1 MGLVPQIPRV
11 EMTMNRELIEDL
23 KNQGVFVTS
32 LQELTNWGR
41 SNSVWPLNFGL
52 ACCAIEMIAASM
64 ARFDIAR
71 FGSEVFRP
79 SPRQADLMIVAGTVT
94 KKMAPQ
100 VVRLYN
106 QMPDPK
112 YVIAMGACAIS
123 GGPFKQGYNVLK
135 GIDRFIPVDIHIPG
149 CPPRPEALLHGLIK
163 IQEKM
168 RGEKLTGENQ
178 ARHLKPDQASEF
190 PVPEYGS
197 HDLVPALQSPA
208 SGALPPNQ
216 PARNAER
223 HHGYAGTTHRTHCQR
238 HTRRQSG
245 TVAQSLPCAQHSL
258 IVAPDCMVV
267 VATFLRDNPQLLLD
281 FASNVTG
288 VDWPEHEVKEK
299 VTTMEVVDGEEK
311 PVESIVTRTIPGFL
325 EVVYHLY
332 SMRLRHGPVIL
343 RTRTGNRSDDVSVPS
358 LTPVWR
364 SCEFQEREVFDLYG
378 IIFDNHPDLRRLLM
392 WENFEGHPMRRD
404 YVEPDDYEW
413 EPTPHDSVLGKNLLH
428 QGKEQPTA

>member
-1 MGLVPQIPRV
+1 
-11 EMTMNRELIEDL
+11 MNKELIEDL

-149 CPPRPEALLHGLIK
+149 CPPRPEALLHGLIQL
-163 IQEKM
+163 QEKM
-168 RGEKLTGENQ
+168 RGEKLTGKNQ
-178 ARHLKPDQASEF
+178 AAHLNPDHPSEF

-197 HDLVPALQSPA
+197 HDLVPPFNPNVWSPP
-208 SGALPPNQ
+208 S
-216 PARNAER
+216 
-223 HHGYAGTTHRTHCQR
+223 
-238 HTRRQSG
+238 
-245 TVAQSLPCAQHSL
+245 
-258 IVAPDCMVV
+258 AP
-267 VATFLRDNPQLLLD
+267 T
-281 FASNVTG
+281 S
-288 VDWPEHEVKEK
+288 
-299 VTTMEVVDGEEK
+299 EE
-311 PVESIVTRTIPGFL
+311 
-325 EVVYHLY
+325 
-332 SMRLRHGPVIL
+332 
-343 RTRTGNRSDDVSVPS
+343 
-358 LTPVWR
+358 
-364 SCEFQEREVFDLYG
+364 C
-378 IIFDNHPDLRRLLM
+378 
-392 WENFEGHPMRRD
+392 
-404 YVEPDDYEW
+404 
-413 EPTPHDSVLGKNLLH
+413 
-428 QGKEQPTA
+428 